1 MVIRT
6 NRYVFQVHICVIQVQ
21 PFEQALLLRC
31 SCKQSKPIKVCS
43 VLVCHKER
51 TPTTTKK
58 FGLLTFHYGLCIKSM
73 TKMAERDFI
82 VFLSDVVSLE
92 TNVGP

>member
-1 MVIRT
+1 MVTRT

-43 VLVCHKER
+43 VLVCHKEINEGPLPPQR
-51 TPTTTKK
+51 
-58 FGLLTFHYGLCIKSM
+58 
-73 TKMAERDFI
+73 
-82 VFLSDVVSLE
+82 SL
-92 TNVGP
+92 VC